1 MKRIISLLLAC
12 VMLAVLSPAAF
23 ASALGSVTVSSFPSP
38 EAGKAP
44 SSSMTV
50 SDGTVKAVEWFLADG
65 GVKSEVA
72 MAAGETFRAGHTY
85 AAYLYIDPP
94 SGREWKPLSTG
105 EITFTDMS
113 DVTAK
118 VTDDSGKNL
127 PVSGN
132 YLDQGR
138 LLLRVEILCP
148 GEPHDEE
155 LPGDDPTPLT
165 PAPVKERPDFGD
177 VNPSDWY
184 YNWVY
189 GAADLGLVNGKGKGD
204 DGRDRFDPTGSITFA
219 ETAKLAACL
228 HQLYTAGAVT
238 LQNGDPWYKT
248 YVDYCAASGILA
260 STSENGSIT
269 ADDVMKRASET
280 VTRGEFAW
288 IFAHALPAAALSG
301 KNNVPDNAIPD
312 VKTGSG
318 FFVSSVYTLYRA
330 GILNGSDDAGT
341 FHPSEPIQRCAVA
354 AISVRMIQADQRV
367 GAPKNLQG

>member
-23 ASALGSVTVSSFPSP
+23 ASDLGSVTVSSFPSP
-38 EAGKAP
+38 IDGKAP

-50 SDGTVKAVEWFLADG
+50 SDGTVKSVEWFLADG
-65 GVKSEVA
+65 GAKSEVA
-72 MAAGETFRAGHTY
+72 MAAGETFRSGHTY

-94 SGREWKPLSTG
+94 SGRSWKPLSTG

-113 DVTAK
+113 DVTVK
-118 VTDDSGKNL
+118 VTDDSGKKL
-127 PVSGN
+127 EVSGN
-132 YLDQGR
+132 YLFHGQ

-238 LQNGDPWYKT
+238 LGNGDPWYKT
-248 YVDYCAASGILA
+248 YVDYCAANGILA
-260 STSENGSIT
+260 STSENGGIT

-341 FHPSEPIQRCAVA
+341 FYPSDAIQRCAVA